1 MGCRTLPITLPRV
14 AGIART
20 AGLTMRVR
28 SFDCDIDV
36 MDLICLEDVMEEF
49 GLGPNGGMCC
59 PAASGVP
66 AVPAVTSP
74 PTCVCRPR
82 VLFGVLGGEPGLAHR
97 AARCTPKYATRG
109 AASGATTRRS
119 LPVPGCRRH
128 VLPVRL
134 PRPGGVVH
142 APRVADTHPGASRE
156 GRTPG
161 MVWLCT
167 WLVHQAAHAPCGC
180 VS

>member
-59 PAASGVP
+59 PTPSGVP

-74 PTCVCRPR
+74 PTCAQASCTVWSSWRRIWIGSSSSSLHTQVRDAWRSVWCYDAQK
-82 VLFGVLGGEPGLAHR
+82 LTR
-97 AARCTPKYATRG
+97 AWVPQTRTSCSIAPARWSCTR
-109 AASGATTRRS
+109 TT
-119 LPVPGCRRH
+119 
-128 VLPVRL
+128 
-134 PRPGGVVH
+134 
-142 APRVADTHPGASRE
+142 SR
-156 GRTPG
+156 
-161 MVWLCT
+161 
-167 WLVHQAAHAPCGC
+167 
-180 VS
+180 